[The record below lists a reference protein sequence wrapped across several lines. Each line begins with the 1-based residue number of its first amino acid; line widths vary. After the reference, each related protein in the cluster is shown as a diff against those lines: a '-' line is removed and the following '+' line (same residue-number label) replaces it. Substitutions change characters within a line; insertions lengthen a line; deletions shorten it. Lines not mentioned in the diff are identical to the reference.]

1 MPFFSYP
8 GQHFCPSSRFNS
20 SLQLENSSDL
30 FPQLAAPTLRHLT
43 KAPEAYAE
51 YDPVN
56 DIAWGYVIGNEKEFG
71 TFSIEEI
78 RNLKGPF
85 GLKVEREKWFESTKE
100 KELMEKIKKGIC

>member
-1 MPFFSYP
+1 MKLLPQTLLKKLPPLYSQPAHEDPEQEMVF
-8 GQHFCPSSRFNS
+8 HIK
-20 SLQLENSSDL
+20 L
-30 FPQLAAPTLRHLT
+30 FTPWAQWTW
-43 KAPEAYAE
+43 YIAE

-85 GLKVEREKWFESTKE
+85 GLKVEREKWIESTKE
-100 KELMEKIKKGIC
+100 KDLMEKIKKGIC